1 MIQVFLI
8 EFEEKWG
15 FPKRDGALSVA
26 QIFGALIW
34 QIGLPDRPTARPS
47 HPPTPAHC
55 SSLLLGHTLRHHSLF
70 MDSCL
75 IYFFFSPCVTS
86 LHPSVTVLS
95 SLILEFF
102 FCFYLFIYFK
112 EASSCS
118 RFIVWSHCSCS
129 EFASWSTVRMT
140 CFHSLRDVWMK
151 GIVRHNKPEPLF

>member
-1 MIQVFLI
+1 MGISQARRSFVRRSDFWSFNLAN
-8 EFEEKWG
+8 W
-15 FPKRDGALSVA
+15 PPRQTDSQTVS
-26 QIFGALIW
+26 
-34 QIGLPDRPTARPS
+34 PPHPRP
-47 HPPTPAHC
+47 
-55 SSLLLGHTLRHHSLF
+55 LLLLAARAHSPPSQPLYG
-70 MDSCL
+70 L
-75 IYFFFSPCVTS
+75 LPNLLFFSPCVTS

-129 EFASWSTVRMT
+129 KFASWSTVRMT